1 MAKLFENTNKTCS
14 IIKDCDFCT
23 EMTKI
28 EKKLSEYVTR
38 GYFETFDGNK
48 MEYEFY
54 KVARPM
60 ANLVISH
67 GFTEFMEKYQEMV
80 WYFVNM
86 GYNVFLLSHRGHGD
100 SYRIFDDYQ
109 LTHIDS
115 FYDYVEDFTCF
126 IDKIFLPNMD
136 PDIPNYM
143 FSHSM
148 GGSIIALYLSKH
160 HDIFSKAIFSAPMV
174 CPITAGLPRIL
185 TKFFAMKEIRKSG
198 PQSPFKYS
206 TPFTAT
212 PPIDPDPCLSRERFV
227 YYLDKRIN
235 NCKYQNS
242 VPTNT
247 WLYESVNLQPKVYK
261 CAGKITAN
269 CLLLLAETDKVVRTK
284 PQHAFF
290 KRLPN
295 AKMVTLKNTR
305 HSVLTLRS
313 DIFESYMNEVFAF
326 LS

>member
-1 MAKLFENTNKTCS
+1 MAKLFENPNKKCE

-28 EKKLSEYVTR
+28 ESVLSEHVTR

-54 KVARPM
+54 KVSQPG

-67 GFTEFMEKYQEMV
+67 GFTEFMEKYLEMV
-80 WYFVNM
+80 WYFINM

-100 SYRIFDDYQ
+100 SYRIFDDYE

-115 FYDYVEDFTCF
+115 FYDYVEDFSCF
-126 IDKIFLPNMD
+126 VDKIFLPNAD
-136 PDIPNYM
+136 EKLPNYI

-148 GGSIIALYLSKH
+148 GGSITALYLSKH
-160 HDIFSKAIFSAPMV
+160 HDIFSKAIYSAPMV
-174 CPITAGLPRIL
+174 CPITAGLPRII
-185 TKFFAMKEIRKSG
+185 TKLFARNEIRKHG
-198 PQSPFKYS
+198 IHSPFKYG
-206 TPFTAT
+206 TAFTAT
-212 PPIDPDPCLSRERFV
+212 PPIDPDPCLSKERFI

-235 NCKYQNS
+235 NKKYQNS

-247 WLYESVNLQPKVYK
+247 WLYESVSLQPKVLK
-261 CAGKITAN
+261 CAPKITAN
-269 CLLLLAETDKVVRTK
+269 CLLLLAEVDKVVQTK

-290 KRLPN
+290 RKLQN
-295 AKMVTLKNTR
+295 AKMVTLKHTR
-305 HSVLTLRS
+305 HSMLTLRS
-313 DIFESYMNEVFAF
+313 DIFESFMNEVFDF